1 MSGPKS
7 SSPGVRV
14 GDALRGDRAP
24 EQQPEASA
32 YDTNVNASVWVWDG
46 ILTGLLGAAVIA
58 VFFLAVDI
66 AQGRPLWTPY
76 ALGSAVFL
84 GESVAADAAP
94 QPDMVL
100 AYTVLHAAVFLI
112 AGLAT
117 SFALLGHRA
126 RLGPLSGVVVA
137 VLMFAGFEAFFLVFF
152 STFADSVASS
162 LFAQLGTGRIAVAN
176 LLAAGAMAATSLR
189 PPLERRR

>member
-1 MSGPKS
+1 MSPRS

-24 EQQPEASA
+24 ERQPGVAAE
-32 YDTNVNASVWVWDG
+32 DVNVNASVWIWDG
-46 ILTGLLGAAVIA
+46 ILTGMLGAAVIA

-66 AQGRPLWTPY
+66 VQGRPLWTPY

-100 AYTVLHAAVFLI
+100 AYTMLHAAVFLI

-117 SFALLGHRA
+117 SFALLGNRA
-126 RLGPLSGVVVA
+126 RLGPLSGVVAA
-137 VLMFAGFEAFFLVFF
+137 VLLFAGFEAFFLVFF